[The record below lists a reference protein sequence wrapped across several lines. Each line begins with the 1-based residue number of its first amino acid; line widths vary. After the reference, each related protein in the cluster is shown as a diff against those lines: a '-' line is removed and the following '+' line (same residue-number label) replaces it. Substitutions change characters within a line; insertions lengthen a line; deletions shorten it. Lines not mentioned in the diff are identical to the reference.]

1 MSNLTVQLINSNLV
15 VDSRLIAEELGIQHK
30 SLKDLIRTYQ
40 SDFEVFGN
48 LAAHSVGVNGTASY
62 ENYYYLNEDQS
73 YLSLTY
79 SKNTPKV
86 RQAKVNLVKAFK
98 QARETTL
105 PKNYIESLEML
116 LASEKEKQLLLDR
129 NKMLTEENEQLVE
142 FKEEVSEYEQ
152 FLDLLEITK
161 NEVTE
166 YDYPTGITVF
176 DYLIKWNND
185 PFNINESVDGEDWH
199 TISKQYNNKFGVYLI
214 LNIINNKKYIG
225 STTRSFKL
233 RWGDHIKQLKGN
245 YHTNKHLQS
254 SWNKYGA
261 KNFKFL
267 IVEILEDKSL
277 CINREQ
283 YWLDFHKCAN
293 KKYGYNICPT
303 AGNCLGVIHTEEM
316 RLKISKLHKGKPK
329 SEEFKMKMRV
339 KKSEEHRL
347 KLTEINRIHN
357 NDPIIRKKISD
368 ALKGKIRT
376 QDTKDKL
383 AKSKEK
389 YKYKITTPSK
399 EELIITNLRKFCREH
414 NLDQSTMRRVC
425 SGRCSHHKGYIVK
438 IIEEIT

>member
-40 SDFEVFGN
+40 SDFEVFGEVTVV
-48 LAAHSVGVNGTASY
+48 AAQGKSLPQGGFGQAET
-62 ENYYYLNEDQS
+62 YYYLNEDQS

-86 RQAKVNLVKAFK
+86 RQAKVNLVKAFR

-166 YDYPTGITVF
+166 YDYPNGITVF

-199 TISKQYNNKFGVYLI
+199 TISKRAAQYYRLI
-214 LNIINNKKYIG
+214 EGRHPDKNSKNRNI
-225 STTRSFKL
+225 F
-233 RWGDHIKQLKGN
+233 
-245 YHTNKHLQS
+245 
-254 SWNKYGA
+254 
-261 KNFKFL
+261 
-267 IVEILEDKSL
+267 
-277 CINREQ
+277 
-283 YWLDFHKCAN
+283 
-293 KKYGYNICPT
+293 
-303 AGNCLGVIHTEEM
+303 
-316 RLKISKLHKGKPK
+316 KGKKVAYIIATIKLVK
-329 SEEFKMKMRV
+329 SG
-339 KKSEEHRL
+339 
-347 KLTEINRIHN
+347 I
-357 NDPIIRKKISD
+357 
-368 ALKGKIRT
+368 
-376 QDTKDKL
+376 
-383 AKSKEK
+383 
-389 YKYKITTPSK
+389 
-399 EELIITNLRKFCREH
+399 
-414 NLDQSTMRRVC
+414 
-425 SGRCSHHKGYIVK
+425 
-438 IIEEIT
+438 